1 MASLT
6 CSDASSWSSSSDI
19 TEPVSPASP
28 ASSHPSPLSQT
39 SASEVHSPSAAAVA
53 SPSQEADADA
63 DGKNCNACDAARPA
77 AAQKVDASCKR
88 RRRFSDSA
96 PQTTAEARPTQR
108 KRARRL
114 SGSCSTSS
122 SCDFPCGAAVACKWS
137 AYSCLWRTKWN
148 KSATRGP
155 VATQC
160 KLDVSPHRLSWPEC
174 GDELKKTGQ
183 LKITE
188 FFSSHVKQHWNYQQK
203 TSAAI
208 KVEEPDRRID
218 LQDRS
223 PTRCDGLPE
232 ACRESRVSI
241 VSVAHVDP
249 SVDSTLSPNV
259 QNLVDSAEQAES
271 SSRQPASP
279 LCPTEAS
286 SGGDQSHLEANSQN
300 SSAATPQI
308 RFPVDQGKNDSSLAC
323 TVVQCLWKDCGV
335 SVNLTCGQ
343 SLLEHIHSVHV
354 ASQAASQSS
363 STSSSSSE
371 TTERYVCEW
380 EGCKV
385 QGRTSSSRA
394 WLERHVLTHGGNKP
408 FRCIVESCDQRFSSQ
423 VICPFFCLL
432 NVGPEC
438 TTI

>member
-1 MASLT
+1 LT

-39 SASEVHSPSAAAVA
+39 SASEVHSPSATTVP

-63 DGKNCNACDAARPA
+63 EGKNCNACDAARPA

-96 PQTTAEARPTQR
+96 PPTTAEARPTQR

-114 SGSCSTSS
+114 SGSCSGSG
-122 SCDFPCGAAVACKWS
+122 SCEFPCGAAVASKWS
-137 AYSCLWRTKWN
+137 AYSCLWRNKWN
-148 KSATRGP
+148 SSATRGP

-160 KLDVSPHRLSWPEC
+160 KLDVSPHRLSWPVC
-174 GDELKKTGQ
+174 RDELKKTGQ
-183 LKITE
+183 MKITE
-188 FFSSHVKQHWNYQQK
+188 FFSSQVKQHWNYQHK
-203 TSAAI
+203 TSAI

-218 LQDRS
+218 LQDGS

-249 SVDSTLSPNV
+249 SVDSNFSPNV

-286 SGGDQSHLEANSQN
+286 NGGDQSHLEANGQS

-335 SVNLTCGQ
+335 SVNLTSGQ

-354 ASQAASQSS
+354 ASQAGSQSS

-423 VICPFFCLL
+423 VIYPFFF
-432 NVGPEC
+432 V
-438 TTI
+438 